1 MYAAPEQKK
10 ILHIVGTRPQYV
22 KLFPVYLNIKSHNNI
37 AQDIFDT
44 GQHYD
49 NHMSKNLIEEF
60 GFENI
65 NFGKLDGDTPVT
77 NLALMIAQIEKQI
90 EISKPDYGL
99 IYGDTNS
106 TLAASIAFAK
116 LEVPHGHIE
125 AGVRTE
131 KHLGIQEGINR
142 IVADTLATH
151 NFCPTVKDRDNL
163 LNSTIEDES
172 VILSGDVMFDA
183 FQEARKFQVNSD
195 KSSDYKDA
203 VLVTF
208 HRAENVDN
216 ADIRARVCKLL
227 SLISKHKKIILPLHP
242 RLKKNLITSDWDLL
256 KNSNI
261 NVIEPLTYV
270 ETVNILKDCDFV
282 ITDSGG
288 LPKDAAYAG
297 KVSFVLRD
305 EPIWDELY
313 DQGYIYCL
321 GKTSILE
328 EDQAWTYIQSKEKKP
343 QKISFESAS
352 SRILETI
359 INFLNG

>member
-1 MYAAPEQKK
+1 
-10 ILHIVGTRPQYV
+10 
-22 KLFPVYLNIKSHNNI
+22 
-37 AQDIFDT
+37 
-44 GQHYD
+44 
-49 NHMSKNLIEEF
+49 MSKNLIEEF

-65 NFGKLDGDTPVT
+65 NFGKLDGDTPVA

-116 LEVPHGHIE
+116 LEIPHGHIE
-125 AGVRTE
+125 AGIRTE

-163 LNSTIEDES
+163 LNSTIEDKS

-183 FQEARKFQVNSD
+183 FQEASKFQMNSD
-195 KSSDYKDA
+195 SNLDYNDA

-208 HRAENVDN
+208 HRAENVDDAN
-216 ADIRARVCKLL
+216 IRARICKLL

-242 RLKKNLITSDWDLL
+242 RLKKNLTNSDWDLL
-256 KNSNI
+256 ENI
-261 NVIEPLTYV
+261 NINIIEPLTYV

-313 DQGYIYCL
+313 DQGFIYCL
-321 GKTSILE
+321 GKTSLLNE
-328 EDQAWTYIQSKEKKP
+328 NQAWTYIQSKEKSLEKYLLKLLV
-343 QKISFESAS
+343 QK
-352 SRILETI
+352 ILETI